1 MMNTVILQAF
11 MNELTKLASGEIDLV
26 DTKEAG
32 MGTGMMLGS
41 AAGALT
47 ADNPEERGRAALIG
61 GITGGVAGG
70 AVKGMPRVI
79 GAAAP
84 LAAGHLATN
93 QVMNKMAAGV
103 AGTAANAAKQPFLVR
118 NAKPIGWMAAG
129 AGVHALGQDAY
140 SDFKTGRMIRK
151 QNEAQQSMY

>member
-11 MNELTKLASGEIDLV
+11 MSELTKLASGEIQVEDI
-26 DTKEAG
+26 KEAG

-47 ADNPEERGRAALIG
+47 ADNPDERARGALIG
-61 GITGGVAGG
+61 GLTGGVAGS
-70 AVKGMPRVI
+70 AVKGMGRVA

-84 LAAGHLATN
+84 LAVGHLATN
-93 QVMNKMAAGV
+93 QVMNKMAAAV
-103 AGTAANAAKQPFLVR
+103 AGAAANAAKQPFLVR
-118 NAKPIGWMAAG
+118 NAKPIGLMAAG
-129 AGVHALGQDAY
+129 AGLHAVGQDVY
-140 SDFKTGRMIRK
+140 GDFKTGRMIRK